1 MPNIKEQCFQGKS
14 PSGRGE
20 EKTLEQLEKEFII
33 SDKEL
38 FDEELRLT
46 ETLNKLE
53 SQLNDISKTMV
64 KVRRELSGLHIMI
77 RAKCQRK

>member
-1 MPNIKEQCFQGKS
+1 MTDKS

-20 EKTLEQLEKEFII
+20 DKTLEQLEKEFII
-33 SDKEL
+33 SNKEL

-46 ETLNKLE
+46 ESLNKLE
-53 SQLNDISKTMV
+53 SQLNNISKTMV
-64 KVRRELSGLHIMI
+64 KVRRELNSLHIMI